1 MSGDVSTFHF
11 TTRPFAPEQ
20 RQSIW
25 QETMAGVVRRA
36 MSPLSDHPFNAEMT
50 VHRLGAANDPAA
62 PSALTIVRGRVTQ
75 GGVAQRTREFLA
87 DGNDQLVLHIQEAG
101 PRTLRQLDREHT
113 IGPGEGVLSSNSDVS
128 AMWLPQPTRF
138 SSVALPRALL
148 CALAPRAENMVV
160 RPLGSGSGVLRLLLR
175 YLDIL
180 DEQQALQAPPLR
192 DAVAVHIRDLCALAI
207 GAARDAAE
215 LAEGRG
221 LRAARLRAV
230 KADITQ
236 HLTDPAL
243 SPGAI
248 ARRQQVTPRY
258 LHKLF
263 EHEGTTLSHYVLGL
277 RLLHAHRMLLDAT
290 RAPPKVSEVAYAT
303 GFNDLSTFNREFR
316 RRFGAT
322 PSEVR
327 AAAGSASGARRLP
340 AP

>member
-36 MSPLSDHPFNAEMT
+36 MAPLSDHPFNAEMT
-50 VHRLGAANDPAA
+50 VHTLGAAADDPAA
-62 PSALTIVRGRVTQ
+62 ASALTIVRGCVTQ
-75 GGVAQRTREFLA
+75 GGVARRTGEFLA
-87 DGNDQLVLHIQEAG
+87 DGNDQLVLHIQQAG

-113 IGPGEGVLSSNSDVS
+113 IGPSEGVLSSNSDAS

-138 SSVALPRALL
+138 SSVALPRKLL
-148 CALAPRAENMVV
+148 TALAPRAEDMVV
-160 RPLGSGSGVLRLLLR
+160 RPLGAGSSVLRLLLR

-180 DEQQALQAPPLR
+180 DEQHALHTPTLR
-192 DAVAVHIRDLCALAI
+192 EAVALHIRDLCALAI
-207 GAARDAAE
+207 GAARDAAQV
-215 LAEGRG
+215 AEGRG
-221 LRAARLRAV
+221 VRAARLSAV

-248 ARRQQVTPRY
+248 ARRQQLTPRY

-263 EHEGTTLSHYVLGL
+263 EHEGTTLSRYVLGL
-277 RLLHAHRMLLDAT
+277 RLMHAHRMLLDAT
-290 RAPPKVSEVAYAT
+290 QPPLKISEVAYAT

-316 RRFGAT
+316 RRFDAT

-327 AAAGSASGARRLP
+327 AAACLGSGARRLP
-340 AP
+340 A